1 MPSRKKVKQYA
12 ETHEKHGNI
21 IELSG
26 KLVV

>member
-12 ETHEKHGNI
+12 ETHNKRGNI
-21 IELSG
+21 IELAG